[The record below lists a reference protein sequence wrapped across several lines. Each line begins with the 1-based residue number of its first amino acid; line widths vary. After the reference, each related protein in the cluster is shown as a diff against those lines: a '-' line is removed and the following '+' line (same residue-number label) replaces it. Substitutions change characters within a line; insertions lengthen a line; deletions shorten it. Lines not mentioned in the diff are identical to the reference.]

1 MWDVGKG
8 ELLSSPVMKPFTS
21 DWARLNRISNFRTA
35 QVTSMDYLNAHEDA
49 LLLVASDDGS
59 LRLFKD
65 QEDEDEE
72 WVMTTHKLVSA
83 WNGLRDI
90 AAGNQVLIYSTTLLY
105 TICLSGIDCFAF
117 KAWNRGAASLALMP
131 VASGLP
137 VHTAWSQF
145 DLTLAVGGYARH
157 IRLWDAER
165 ELKKAD
171 LNTGSDS
178 YVSSLRCSNYYAAS
192 SAASGIFTAGF
203 GDGSVKLFDIRSR
216 DSRVATFN
224 ELDSPVLECRL
235 QETNLT
241 GYSGHPAIIAGS
253 SDGEVCCLQL

>member
-90 AAGNQVLIYSTTLLY
+90 AAGNQVKLLQNVVKHVFVRQFGFQGME
-105 TICLSGIDCFAF
+105 S
-117 KAWNRGAASLALMP
+117 
-131 VASGLP
+131 
-137 VHTAWSQF
+137 WS
-145 DLTLAVGGYARH
+145 
-157 IRLWDAER
+157 
-165 ELKKAD
+165 
-171 LNTGSDS
+171 S
-178 YVSSLRCSNYYAAS
+178 
-192 SAASGIFTAGF
+192 
-203 GDGSVKLFDIRSR
+203 
-216 DSRVATFN
+216 
-224 ELDSPVLECRL
+224 
-235 QETNLT
+235 
-241 GYSGHPAIIAGS
+241 
-253 SDGEVCCLQL
+253 